1 MYKDD
6 VNRLL
11 FGDNGSVRNAM
22 QALGEKYGLLP
33 GYEEEVKKTTRE
45 PKNKGVGKKT
55 LPLQPE
61 QTEVKALLLS
71 PCGRPKDQTS
81 VLRIRIRFLFDA
93 DPKRNPNVGPYRYFI
108 SSIPI
113 TLTC

>member
-1 MYKDD
+1 
-6 VNRLL
+6 
-11 FGDNGSVRNAM
+11 M

-45 PKNKGVGKKT
+45 PKHKGVGKKT

-71 PCGRPKDQTS
+71 PMSQT
-81 VLRIRIRFLFDA
+81 
-93 DPKRNPNVGPYRYFI
+93 
-108 SSIPI
+108 
-113 TLTC
+113 

>member
-1 MYKDD
+1 MSY
-6 VNRLL
+6 VNGFL
-11 FGDNGSVRNAM
+11 FGDNGRVRNPM

-61 QTEVKALLLS
+61 QTEVRATLLS
-71 PCGRPKDQTS
+71 PCSRHTDNCVAMPI
-81 VLRIRIRFLFDA
+81 RIRISILT
-93 DPKRNPNVGPYRYFI
+93 PIQIWIRNGI
-108 SSIPI
+108 KTMPI
-113 TLTC
+113 HMWILPLV